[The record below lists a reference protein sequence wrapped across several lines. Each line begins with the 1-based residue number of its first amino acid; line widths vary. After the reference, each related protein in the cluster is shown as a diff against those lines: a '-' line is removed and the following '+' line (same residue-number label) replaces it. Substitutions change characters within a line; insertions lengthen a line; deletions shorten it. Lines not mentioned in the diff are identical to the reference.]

1 MTRISRCSSQRLDP
15 QLTTSSSSYSFHRQQ
30 QLQVTTNPTHGLFW
44 FLYLVFFFF
53 SYLPGGSNG
62 TKRGTHMHTFSP
74 QMRQKKKG
82 GFLGGMESAFLENW
96 WGEEK
101 ERKKERERECSIVTS
116 RLFGNWKPDN
126 GGLDAAFQSRV
137 APSNSCTNNFSFTT
151 VEAAASSRVKE
162 IRPVIP
168 LGRLLLLL
176 LLTRLIPL
184 LMSLRLS
191 LSLPRYLYRHTRIQT
206 HTSKEKLHGCIKKT
220 RERERIVDSFS
231 RLYIWFLFSPGHL
244 GAYVVFSR
252 EERARVPLFLAT
264 ATISCQR
271 WLARGNEKKKKN
283 GTNFI

>member
-15 QLTTSSSSYSFHRQQ
+15 QLTTTSSSYSFHRQQ

-176 LLTRLIPL
+176 TRLIPL

-231 RLYIWFLFSPGHL
+231 RLYI
-244 GAYVVFSR
+244 
-252 EERARVPLFLAT
+252 
-264 ATISCQR
+264 
-271 WLARGNEKKKKN
+271 
-283 GTNFI
+283 

>member
-1 MTRISRCSSQRLDP
+1 MVRRE
-15 QLTTSSSSYSFHRQQ
+15 
-30 QLQVTTNPTHGLFW
+30 G
-44 FLYLVFFFF
+44 
-53 SYLPGGSNG
+53 
-62 TKRGTHMHTFSP
+62 HTCIPSP
-74 QMRQKKKG
+74 PKWGKKKKVGFWG
-82 GFLGGMESAFLENW
+82 GWRVLSWKTGG
-96 WGEEK
+96 GKKKK
-101 ERKKERERECSIVTS
+101 ERKKERECSIVTS

>member
-1 MTRISRCSSQRLDP
+1 MLSWKT
-15 QLTTSSSSYSFHRQQ
+15 
-30 QLQVTTNPTHGLFW
+30 
-44 FLYLVFFFF
+44 
-53 SYLPGGSNG
+53 GGG
-62 TKRGTHMHTFSP
+62 
-74 QMRQKKKG
+74 KKK
-82 GFLGGMESAFLENW
+82 
-96 WGEEK
+96 K

-176 LLTRLIPL
+176 TRLIPL

-231 RLYIWFLFSPGHL
+231 RLYI
-244 GAYVVFSR
+244 
-252 EERARVPLFLAT
+252 
-264 ATISCQR
+264 
-271 WLARGNEKKKKN
+271 
-283 GTNFI
+283 